1 MKLKFF
7 NSFALLLLFTLTTSP
22 FSWAKDSSYSSV
34 YTSVKEKDCQVLEQ
48 GRDSSV
54 SKCPSQGVYQ
64 LFFHHGDA
72 RDWLVIKKAGKIV
85 IDLYEDILYKA
96 PGNFPEIP
104 GPIEWRSKGKSLT
117 ALIFRVFGSSVDG
130 QQKKSKLFVV
140 KLEGNKACLIGT
152 TTSNKQ
158 AIKIADSRKKCP

>member
-1 MKLKFF
+1 MKFMKFF
-7 NSFALLLLFTLTTSP
+7 NSSALLLLLTLTP

-54 SKCPSQGVYQ
+54 SKCPSQGTYQ
-64 LFFHHGDA
+64 LFFHYGDA

-85 IDLYEDILYKA
+85 IDLYDDILSKA

-104 GPIEWRSKGKSLT
+104 GPMEWRSKENSLI

-140 KLEGNKACLIGT
+140 KLEGSKACLIGS

-158 AIKIADSRKKCP
+158 AIKIADSQTKCP